1 MRKTIPLLVLLSV
14 AAAAFFYWGKNNHN
28 NEQATKQT
36 VKADATVAVATAK
49 PWPHSSSDIA
59 ADAKTT
65 FGALPNGMR
74 YMIYP
79 NTEPPQRVSVRMHI
93 AAGSLM
99 EAEDQ
104 RGVAHFLEHM
114 VFNGS
119 KNFTPDELVPRM
131 QRLGIGFGAHVNAYT
146 SFDETVYMLDL
157 PDLSDETVKLAYTV
171 MRDFAD
177 GALLKPEEI
186 DKERGVILSEKIS
199 RDSVNYRI
207 MQKQFSQ
214 LLPQSLL
221 PNRFPI
227 GTEEVISSAPRER
240 FVDFYSKY
248 YTPQRM
254 TFIVVGD
261 VDPKATEELIKKAFG
276 DLKNPESPGANPDLG
291 KIEPPQ
297 GIQSAI
303 FTDKELSSTDISLLS
318 IKPYVVQ
325 PDTSEV
331 RASRMP
337 LSVAHSILNRRF
349 QRISKQEN
357 TSILSGSASRSP
369 MFQFVDMGSID
380 VSAKDDNWK
389 DAVKVLEQE
398 FRRALEFGFTD
409 DEINEAK
416 ANILNAYEQQLKAA
430 ATRKSDALATAIA
443 QSINDRS
450 VFSSPQTDLDLTK
463 KSLAVID
470 AAACKKA
477 FQEFWQA
484 DGYHL
489 ILSTKV
495 APDSSKDEL
504 AALYAES
511 AKTAVTAPEQ
521 RVSQS
526 FAYTNFGPEGSIAK
540 RNDITDLSISQLEL
554 SNGIK
559 VNFKRTDFTK
569 NAISMIARFGNGQL
583 TMPKEKPGLNLLANA
598 LYNAG
603 GLGKHSTDELQQ
615 ILAGKNVDVTLTIGE
630 DAFTLSG
637 KTTPDDLEMQLQ
649 LLCASLLD
657 PGYRDEALRQF
668 KAALPM
674 IDQQL
679 KHSQAGPQTQ
689 IEAWM
694 HGNDVRYM
702 MPPTSVLAGYTA
714 DDVKQWLTPALTA
727 APIELSIVGDFSEE
741 TLIPLLLK
749 TVGALPKR
757 VVDPTDLS
765 ALRVVKTPDAP
776 ARRDETYDSK
786 VAQAV
791 AMVNWKTKGLRDNT
805 KESRRLNILSEILSD
820 RLREEIREKLGASY
834 SPNAGVDGSDALEQ
848 YGFISAMSV
857 GKAEDLEKLLEVI
870 ITIGDE
876 LATKGA
882 TADELDRALKPAL
895 AAMDKTLRD
904 NSYWLSTVMMRCQEK
919 PEILELARNRKTDY
933 ESINLDELNALAKQ
947 YLAKDKALKITIQS
961 KSAP

>member
-14 AAAAFFYWGKNNHN
+14 AAVAFFYWGRNQNKDQGSKPTIK
-28 NEQATKQT
+28 E
-36 VKADATVAVATAK
+36 DATVAIAPSK

-59 ADAKTT
+59 TDSKTT

-79 NTEPPQRVSVRMHI
+79 NSEPPQRVSVRMHI

-99 EAEDQ
+99 EADDQ

-157 PDLSDETVKLAYTV
+157 PDLSEETVKLAYTV

-199 RDSVNYRI
+199 RDSVNYRM

-227 GTEEVISSAPRER
+227 GTEEVISTAPRDR
-240 FVDFYSKY
+240 FVDFYSRY

-261 VDPKATEELIKKAFG
+261 IDPKVTEDMIKQTFG
-276 DLKNPESPGANPDLG
+276 DMKNPASPGENPDLG
-291 KIEPPQ
+291 KIEAPQ
-297 GIQSAI
+297 GIQAAL

-318 IKPYVVQ
+318 IKPYTVL

-380 VSAKDDNWK
+380 ITAKDDNWK

-398 FRRALEFGFTD
+398 FRRALEFGFTE
-409 DEINEAK
+409 DELKEAK

-430 ATRKSDALATAIA
+430 ATRKSDALATALA
-443 QSINDRS
+443 QSINDGS

-463 KSLAVID
+463 KALDAID
-470 AAACKKA
+470 ATICQKA

-489 ILSTKV
+489 ILSTKE
-495 APDSSKDEL
+495 APESSKDEL

-521 RVSQS
+521 RVSQT
-526 FAYTNFGPEGSIAK
+526 FGYTEFGPEGSVVK
-540 RNDITDLSISQLEL
+540 RNDVTDLEISQFEL
-554 SNGIK
+554 SNGIR
-559 VNFKRTDFTK
+559 VNLKRTDFTK

-583 TMPKEKPGLNLLANA
+583 TMPKDKPGLNLLANA

-615 ILAGKNVDVTLTIGE
+615 ILAGKNVDVTLGIGE

-637 KTTPDDLEMQLQ
+637 KTTPDDLELQLQ
-649 LLCASLLD
+649 LFCASLLD

-689 IEAWM
+689 IEAWL
-694 HGNDVRYM
+694 HGNDARYM
-702 MPPTSVLAGYTA
+702 MPPTSVLAKYTVE
-714 DDVKQWLTPALTA
+714 DVKQWLTPALTT
-727 APIELSIVGDFSEE
+727 APIELSIVGDFTEE
-741 TLIPLLLK
+741 SLLPLLLK

-757 VVDPTDLS
+757 IADTTDLS
-765 ALRVVKTPDAP
+765 SLRQVKTPEAP
-776 ARRDETYDSK
+776 ARRDESYDSK

-791 AMVNWKTKGLRDNT
+791 AMINWKTQGLRDQT
-805 KESRRLNILSEILSD
+805 KESRRLNVLSEILSD

-834 SPNAGVDGSDALEQ
+834 SPNAGVDGSDALEK
-848 YGFISAMSV
+848 YGFISAMSI
-857 GKAEDLEKLLEVI
+857 GKPEDLEKLLDVI
-870 ITIGDE
+870 LNIGDK
-876 LATKGA
+876 LAAKGA
-882 TADELDRALKPAL
+882 TADELDRALKPTL

-919 PEILELARNRKTDY
+919 PEILDLARNRKADY
-933 ESINLDELNALAKQ
+933 ESISLDEINALAKQ
-947 YLAKDKALKITIQS
+947 YLGKDNALKITIQS
-961 KSAP
+961 KAEK

>member
-1 MRKTIPLLVLLSV
+1 MRKTIPLIVLLSV
-14 AAAAFFYWGKNNHN
+14 AAVAFFYWGKNQNKD
-28 NEQATKQT
+28 QASKQT
-36 VKADATVAVATAK
+36 IKEDATVAIAPSE

-59 ADAKTT
+59 ADSKTT

-79 NTEPPQRVSVRMHI
+79 NTEPPQRVSLRMHI

-99 EAEDQ
+99 EADDQ

-157 PDLSDETVKLAYTV
+157 PDLSEETVKLAYTV

-199 RDSVNYRI
+199 RDSVNYRM
-207 MQKQFSQ
+207 MQKQFTQ

-221 PNRFPI
+221 PHRFPI
-227 GTEEVISSAPRER
+227 GTEDVISTAPRDR
-240 FVDFYSKY
+240 FVDFYSRY

-261 VDPKATEELIKKAFG
+261 IDPKATEEVIKQTFG
-276 DLKNPESPGANPDLG
+276 DVKNPASPGGNPDLG
-291 KIEPPQ
+291 KIETPQ
-297 GIQSAI
+297 GIQAAL
-303 FTDKELSSTDISLLS
+303 FTDKELSSTDISLLA
-318 IKPYVVQ
+318 IKPYTVL

-349 QRISKQEN
+349 QRITKQEN

-380 VSAKDDNWK
+380 ITAKDDNWK

-398 FRRALEFGFTD
+398 FRRALEFGFTA

-430 ATRKSDALATAIA
+430 ATRKSDALATALA
-443 QSINDRS
+443 QSINDGS
-450 VFSSPQTDLDLTK
+450 VFSSPQTDLDLAK
-463 KSLAVID
+463 KALDAID
-470 AAACKKA
+470 AAICQKA
-477 FQEFWQA
+477 FQEFWQV

-489 ILSTKV
+489 ILSTKE
-495 APDSSKDEL
+495 APESSKDEL

-521 RVSQS
+521 RASQT
-526 FAYTNFGPEGSIAK
+526 FGYTEFGPKGSIAK
-540 RNDITDLSISQLEL
+540 RNDIADLSISQIEL

-559 VNFKRTDFTK
+559 VNLKRTDFTK

-583 TMPKEKPGLNLLANA
+583 TMPKDQPGLNLLANA
-598 LYNAG
+598 VYNAG

-615 ILAGKNVDVTLTIGE
+615 ILAGKNVEFTLGIGE

-637 KTTPDDLEMQLQ
+637 NTTPDDMELQLQ
-649 LLCASLLD
+649 LFCASLLD
-657 PGYRDEALRQF
+657 PGYRDEAMRQF

-679 KHSQAGPQTQ
+679 KHSQAGPQTK
-689 IEAWM
+689 IEAWL
-694 HGNDVRYM
+694 HGNDERYM
-702 MPPTSVLAGYTA
+702 MPPTSALAAYTA
-714 DDVKQWLTPALTA
+714 DDVKQWLTPALTT
-727 APIELSIVGDFSEE
+727 APIELSIVGDFTEE
-741 TLIPLLLK
+741 ALLPVLLK
-749 TVGALPKR
+749 TVGALPQR
-757 VVDPTDLS
+757 TADPTDLS
-765 ALRVVKTPDAP
+765 PLRQVKTPDAP

-786 VAQAV
+786 VPQAV
-791 AMVNWKTKGLRDNT
+791 AMINWKTKGLRDNT
-805 KESRRLNILSEILSD
+805 KESRRLNVLSEILSD

-834 SPNAGVDGSDALEQ
+834 SPNAGVDGSDALEK
-848 YGFISAMSV
+848 YGFISAMSI
-857 GKAEDLEKLLEVI
+857 GKPEDLEKLLDVI
-870 ITIGDE
+870 LNIGDE
-876 LATKGA
+876 LAAKGA
-882 TADELDRALKPAL
+882 TADELDRALKPTL

-904 NSYWLSTVMMRCQEK
+904 NSYWLSTVMMRSQEK
-919 PEILELARNRKTDY
+919 PEILDLARNRKADY
-933 ESINLDELNALAKQ
+933 ESISLDEINALAKQ
-947 YLAKDKALKITIQS
+947 YLQKDNALKITIQS
-961 KSAP
+961 KAEK